1 MQEQR
6 EGSSQKATLWSG
18 VHGGADG
25 YAKKRRKGQYG
36 VATALKKL
44 EKVSQ
49 QCPKAL
55 CVEKP

>member
-1 MQEQR
+1 
-6 EGSSQKATLWSG
+6 
-18 VHGGADG
+18 
-25 YAKKRRKGQYG
+25 